1 MPKCETSGYIASHRR
16 LTESKPAMSLSIA
29 SLQRSP
35 PWLAPLLLLCI
46 GLLCSPAWSQSPIT
60 LNADAEV
67 DIASRGQLY
76 LAQEDTPP
84 ASPAALGAWLAKQ
97 KQVDRVSLFGG
108 SYWFHATVQN
118 DTQQTRWVIDPT
130 GTLMERIEVRVY
142 APGQP
147 VQSFITG
154 YSANSS
160 YMLHYGGNVEL
171 PIGAQ
176 AQVLLR
182 IESRYF
188 ARYPSVY
195 VASQAGYRKTV
206 ISENVL
212 TLCALGA
219 MLTLALYNMF
229 VFIGVRDKSML
240 YYALY
245 LLTATVS
252 WALTL
257 HVVSDWLGW
266 RGLSWHYVAFFL
278 GAVFNTMFFLEFLHL
293 KEHAPRLAWIARC
306 NILVALALMPI
317 CFLSV
322 AYAHLLATAVISV
335 TLTLALVSGMIRLGQ
350 GFLPARYFLAAFLA
364 LLLPAILILPANFG
378 LVPSVMRNIELF
390 TLLGAT
396 TDAVLLAF
404 ALADK
409 IRLLGRE
416 KDNYLKQL
424 NDALTQASTDS
435 LTGIANR
442 HAFDRTLH
450 GMTVASTDA
459 EAPQRI
465 MLVMIDLD
473 GLKRI
478 NDERGHAHG
487 DALLREFAQ
496 ALSVLKEDGMSVF
509 RLGGDEFAVLGERPQ
524 EELARHK
531 INQIEARLHDAG
543 FPNCG
548 ISYGIA
554 FGSEINSGSQLLMHA
569 DARMYLHKT
578 TKRTQPA

>member
-1 MPKCETSGYIASHRR
+1 MPGLSHPLRR
-16 LTESKPAMSLSIA
+16 ALHVLFVAFA
-29 SLQRSP
+29 V
-35 PWLAPLLLLCI
+35 LAAALC
-46 GLLCSPAWSQSPIT
+46 GAAARAQSTPIS
-60 LNADAEV
+60 LNADVEV
-67 DIASRGQLY
+67 EISSRGQLY
-76 LAQEDTPP
+76 IAQDEAPP
-84 ASPAALGAWLAKQ
+84 ASAKELPAWLAKH
-97 KQVDRVSLFGG
+97 KQAERVSLFGG
-108 SYWFHATVQN
+108 SYWFFATVQN
-118 DTQQTRWVIDPT
+118 DTLQTRWVVDPT

-142 APGQP
+142 TEGQP
-147 VQSFITG
+147 VQSFVTG
-154 YSANSS
+154 YTSSGS
-160 YMLHYGGNVEL
+160 YMMHYGGNVEL
-171 PIGAQ
+171 PPGAV

-188 ARYPSVY
+188 ARYPSVF
-195 VASQAGYRKTV
+195 VASEAHYRKTV
-206 ISENVL
+206 IAENVL

-219 MLTLALYNMF
+219 MLVLALYNLF
-229 VFIGVRDKSML
+229 VYFGVRDRAML

-245 LLTATVS
+245 LLVATPS

-257 HVVSDWLGW
+257 HVGSDWLGW
-266 RGLSWHYVAFFL
+266 RGLGWHYVAFML

-293 KEHAPRLAWIARC
+293 KEHAPRLAWVARG
-306 NILVALALMPI
+306 NMYVTLAITPV
-317 CFLSV
+317 CFISV
-322 AYAHLLATAVISV
+322 AYAHLLATAVITV
-335 TLTLALVSGMIRLGQ
+335 TLSTALAAGMIRLGQ
-350 GFLPARYFLAAFLA
+350 GFLPARYFLAAFFA

-416 KDNYLKQL
+416 KDAYLQQL

-435 LTGIANR
+435 LTGIGNR
-442 HAFDRTLH
+442 HAFDRTLAN
-450 GMTVASTDA
+450 MTHVPGDPTAS
-459 EAPQRI
+459 QRV

-478 NDERGHAHG
+478 NDERGHTHG
-487 DALLREFAQ
+487 DGLLREFAQ
-496 ALSVLKEDGMSVF
+496 ALSIVKEDGMTVF
-509 RLGGDEFAVLGERPQ
+509 RLGGDEFAVLGERHQ
-524 EELARHK
+524 EDLVRHTVVVVERK
-531 INQIEARLHDAG
+531 LREAGYPDA
-543 FPNCG
+543 G

-578 TKRTQPA
+578 AKRTQPA

>member
-1 MPKCETSGYIASHRR
+1 MTGLSDPLRR
-16 LTESKPAMSLSIA
+16 TLHALLVACAMLAAVLLGTPAQA
-29 SLQRSP
+29 QP
-35 PWLAPLLLLCI
+35 
-46 GLLCSPAWSQSPIT
+46 SPIS
-60 LNADAEV
+60 LNADVEAE
-67 DIASRGQLY
+67 ISTRGQLY
-76 LAQEDTPP
+76 TALDEVPP
-84 ASPAALGAWLAKQ
+84 AAAEQLPAWLARH
-97 KQVDRVSLFGG
+97 KQVERVSLFGG
-108 SYWFHATVQN
+108 AYWFYATIQN
-118 DTQQTRWVIDPT
+118 DTLQTRWVVDPT

-142 APGQP
+142 TEGRS
-147 VQSFITG
+147 VQSFVTG
-154 YSANSS
+154 YNAPSS
-160 YMLHYGGNVEL
+160 YMLHYGGNIEL
-171 PIGAQ
+171 PPGAV

-195 VASQAGYRKTV
+195 IASQANYQKTV
-206 ISENVL
+206 VAENVL

-219 MLTLALYNMF
+219 MLVLALYNLF
-229 VFIGVRDKSML
+229 VYIGVRDKALL

-252 WALTL
+252 WGLTL
-257 HVVSDWLGW
+257 HVASDWIGW
-266 RGLSWHYVAFFL
+266 RGLGWHYVAFFL
-278 GAVFNTMFFLEFLHL
+278 GAVFNTMFFLEFLRL
-293 KEHAPRLAWIARC
+293 KDHAPRLAWVARG
-306 NILVALALMPI
+306 NMLLTLALTPV
-317 CFLSV
+317 CFISV

-335 TLTLALVSGMIRLGQ
+335 TLTVALISGMIRLGQ
-350 GFLPARYFLAAFLA
+350 GFLPARYFLAAFFA

-416 KDNYLKQL
+416 KDAYLRQL

-435 LTGIANR
+435 LTGIGNR
-442 HAFDRTLH
+442 HAFDRTLSS
-450 GMTVASTDA
+450 MTHVPTDPNASH
-459 EAPQRI
+459 RV

-487 DALLREFAQ
+487 DSLLREFAQ
-496 ALSVLKEDGMSVF
+496 GLSVLKNDGMGVF
-509 RLGGDEFAVLGERPQ
+509 RLGGDEFAVLGERHQ
-524 EELARHK
+524 EDIVRSTLVIVERKLH
-531 INQIEARLHDAG
+531 EAGYADA
-543 FPNCG
+543 G

-578 TKRTQPA
+578 AKRTQPA

>member
-1 MPKCETSGYIASHRR
+1 MCRALIQT
-16 LTESKPAMSLSIA
+16 LLLVA
-29 SLQRSP
+29 SL
-35 PWLAPLLLLCI
+35 LGGA
-46 GLLCSPAWSQSPIT
+46 AWAQSPIS

-67 DIASRGQLY
+67 EISARGQLY
-76 LAQEDTPP
+76 VAQEDTPP
-84 ASPAALGAWLAKQ
+84 ASAAALGAWLAKQ
-97 KQVDRVSLFGG
+97 KQVERVSLFGG
-108 SYWFHATVQN
+108 SYWFLATVQN
-118 DTQQTRWVIDPT
+118 DTLQTRWVIDPT

-142 APGQP
+142 APGYP

-154 YSANSS
+154 YRANSS

-171 PIGAQ
+171 PIGGQ

-188 ARYPSVY
+188 ARYPSIY

-219 MLTLALYNMF
+219 MLTLALYNLF
-229 VFIGVRDKSML
+229 VYLGVRDRAML
-240 YYALY
+240 YYAMY

-252 WALTL
+252 WAMTL

-293 KEHAPRLAWIARC
+293 REHAPRLAWAARG
-306 NILVALALMPI
+306 NMFVALALLPI

-350 GFLPARYFLAAFLA
+350 GFLPARYFLAAFFA
-364 LLLPAILILPANFG
+364 LLLPAVLILPANFG

-416 KDNYLKQL
+416 KDTYLKQL

-442 HAFDRTLH
+442 HAFDRAITA
-450 GMTVASTDA
+450 MTAATSDSDT
-459 EAPQRI
+459 PQRI

-478 NDERGHAHG
+478 NDEHGHAHG
-487 DALLREFAQ
+487 DGLLREFAQ
-496 ALSVLKEDGMSVF
+496 QLSALKAEGMSVF
-509 RLGGDEFAVLGERPQ
+509 RLGGDEFAVLGERSQ
-524 EELARHK
+524 EDLARHK
-531 INQIEARLHDAG
+531 LNQIERLLHEAG
-543 FPNCG
+543 FPGCG

-578 TKRTQPA
+578 TKKGPAVADAPAPKGRHA

>member
-1 MPKCETSGYIASHRR
+1 MLSTFR
-16 LTESKPAMSLSIA
+16 LPRPLRLALPSLCAAALACLLAAVLATPAQA
-29 SLQRSP
+29 Q
-35 PWLAPLLLLCI
+35 API
-46 GLLCSPAWSQSPIT
+46 S
-60 LNADAEV
+60 LNADVEV
-67 DIASRGQLY
+67 DIAPRGQLY
-76 LAQEDTPP
+76 VAQDETPP
-84 ASPAALGAWLAKQ
+84 ANASELEAWLGKH
-97 KQVDRVSLFGG
+97 KTVERVSLFGG
-108 SYWFHATVQN
+108 SYWFYATVQN
-118 DTQQTRWVIDPT
+118 DTLQTRWVVDPT

-142 APGQP
+142 AQGQP

-154 YSANSS
+154 YNANSS
-160 YMLHYGGNVEL
+160 YMLHYGGNVSL
-171 PIGAQ
+171 PPGAT

-195 VASQAGYRKTV
+195 VASQANYRKTV
-206 ISENVL
+206 VSENVL
-212 TLCALGA
+212 TLSALGA
-219 MLTLALYNMF
+219 MAVLALYNLF
-229 VFIGVRDKSML
+229 VYLGVRDKSML

-245 LLTATVS
+245 LVTATVS

-257 HVVSDWLGW
+257 HVASDWLGW
-266 RGLSWHYVAFFL
+266 RGLAWHYVAFFL
-278 GAVFNTMFFLEFLHL
+278 GAVFNSMFFLEFLRL
-293 KEHAPRLAWIARC
+293 KEHAPRLANIARG
-306 NILVALALMPI
+306 NILVTLALTPV
-317 CFLSV
+317 CFVSV

-350 GFLPARYFLAAFLA
+350 GFLPARYFLAAFFA

-416 KDNYLKQL
+416 KDAYMAQL
-424 NDALTQASTDS
+424 NDALNQASTDS
-435 LTGIANR
+435 LTGIGNR
-442 HAFDRTLH
+442 HAFDRTLAT
-450 GMTVASTDA
+450 MTHAADSSQNV
-459 EAPQRI
+459 

-473 GLKRI
+473 GLKRL
-478 NDERGHAHG
+478 NDDRGHAQG
-487 DALLREFAQ
+487 DALLREFAKL
-496 ALSVLKEDGMSVF
+496 LSVLRHDRMSVF
-509 RLGGDEFAVLGERPQ
+509 RIGGDEFAVLGERSQ
-524 EELARHK
+524 EDFLRNSLVQVERK
-531 INQIEARLHDAG
+531 LHETY
-543 FPNCG
+543 PNCG

-578 TKRTQPA
+578 AKRTQPA